1 MMVFCVYALSCLQ
14 LLLLAVLVRSDA
26 IRVNAV
32 NDIDIDTDVDTGTD
46 INTDTWPYQAMAPRI
61 LIYC

>member
-1 MMVFCVYALSCLQ
+1 MTVFCVYALSRKISLI
-14 LLLLAVLVRSDA
+14 LAVLVRSDA

-46 INTDTWPYQAMAPRI
+46 IGI
-61 LIYC
+61 LILGHTKLSY